1 MLQLLPPAATA
12 DSRLLLAARG
22 LRAASDGFVS
32 IILPAYLLLLGFDA
46 LHVGLL
52 ATATL
57 LGSALLTLAVG
68 FTGVRRHTRALLIAA
83 SLLMVLTGLGFAA
96 FVDFWPL
103 LVIAFVGTLNPSSG
117 DVSVFLPL
125 EHALLAGGVA
135 GHDRTALFARYSLVG
150 ALLGAAGTLL
160 AALPE
165 LAASWGVAR
174 LAAFKAM
181 FVLYALGGLI
191 AALIYRRL
199 GRAEVIDGGP
209 PPSALGPSRW
219 VVYQLAALFSLDA
232 FAGGLVVQSLLA
244 LWLFQTFGLSL
255 AVTAQL
261 FFWSGLL
268 TAVSYLAAAP
278 LAQRIGLINHGVH
291 PFAGQPLPG
300 RRAVRDGAV
309 AGDCLAA
316 AAQSALADG
325 RADAHVLRHGRG
337 HASRA
342 AGRGKP
348 DGGTPQPRRR
358 AKPELCRLDAGRSH
372 VRLAAPARRRF
383 EDRLRPRAARPL
395 PAHPSA
401 RGAATVITA
410 GKDAVRPRVPRGHKL
425 AAVGRDD
432 PLAPAAAP
440 KPQTV

>member
-1 MLQLLPPAATA
+1 
-12 DSRLLLAARG
+12 
-22 LRAASDGFVS
+22 
-32 IILPAYLLLLGFDA
+32 
-46 LHVGLL
+46 
-52 ATATL
+52 
-57 LGSALLTLAVG
+57 
-68 FTGVRRHTRALLIAA
+68 
-83 SLLMVLTGLGFAA
+83 MVLTGLGFAA

-125 EHALLAGGVA
+125 EHALLAAVSPA
-135 GHDRTALFARYSLVG
+135 TIAPRSSPATASWARSWAQPAPARG
-150 ALLGAAGTLL
+150 A
-160 AALPE
+160 PR

-268 TAVSYLAAAP
+268 TACPISP
-278 LAQRIGLINHGVH
+278 R
-291 PFAGQPLPG
+291 LPWP
-300 RRAVRDGAV
+300 GA
-309 AGDCLAA
+309 
-316 AAQSALADG
+316 SA
-325 RADAHVLRHGRG
+325 
-337 HASRA
+337 
-342 AGRGKP
+342 
-348 DGGTPQPRRR
+348 
-358 AKPELCRLDAGRSH
+358 
-372 VRLAAPARRRF
+372 
-383 EDRLRPRAARPL
+383 
-395 PAHPSA
+395 
-401 RGAATVITA
+401 
-410 GKDAVRPRVPRGHKL
+410 
-425 AAVGRDD
+425 
-432 PLAPAAAP
+432 
-440 KPQTV
+440 

>member
-1 MLQLLPPAATA
+1 MLQLLPPTATA

-46 LHVGLL
+46 LHVGVL

-278 LAQRIGLINHGVH
+278 LARRIGLINTMVFTHLPANLCLVAV
-291 PFAGQPLPG
+291 PFATGLWQAIALLLLRSLLSQMDVPT
-300 RRAVRDGAV
+300 RTSYVMAVVTPAERQAAASLTAV
-309 AGDCLAA
+309 PRSLAA
-316 AAQSALADG
+316 ALSPSLAG
-325 RADAHVLRHGRG
+325 WML
-337 HASRA
+337 
-342 AGRGKP
+342 
-348 DGGTPQPRRR
+348 
-358 AKPELCRLDAGRSH
+358 
-372 VRLAAPARRRF
+372 
-383 EDRLRPRAARPL
+383 
-395 PAHPSA
+395 
-401 RGAATVITA
+401 GAATFAWPLLLA
-410 GKDAVRPRVPRGHKL
+410 GALKIAYDLALLACFRHIRPPEE
-425 AAVGRDD
+425 
-432 PLAPAAAP
+432 
-440 KPQTV
+440 QQQ

>member
-1 MLQLLPPAATA
+1 MVRSVMVQLLPPSATA
-12 DSRLLLAARG
+12 ETRLLLAARG
-22 LRAASDGFVS
+22 LRATSDGFVS

-46 LHVGLL
+46 LHVGVL

-96 FVDFWPL
+96 LDDFWPL

-150 ALLGAAGTLL
+150 SLLGAAGTLL

-165 LAASWGVAR
+165 LAASLGVAP
-174 LAAFKAM
+174 LAAFKGM
-181 FVLYALGGLI
+181 FLLYALGGLI
-191 AALIYRRL
+191 TALIYRQL

-209 PPSALGPSRW
+209 PPSALGPSRR

-244 LWLFQTFGLSL
+244 LWLFQAFGLSL

-278 LAQRIGLINHGVH
+278 LARRIGLINTMVFTH
-291 PFAGQPLPG
+291 
-300 RRAVRDGAV
+300 
-309 AGDCLAA
+309 
-316 AAQSALADG
+316 
-325 RADAHVLRHGRG
+325 
-337 HASRA
+337 
-342 AGRGKP
+342 
-348 DGGTPQPRRR
+348 
-358 AKPELCRLDAGRSH
+358 
-372 VRLAAPARRRF
+372 
-383 EDRLRPRAARPL
+383 L
-395 PAHPSA
+395 PANLCL
-401 RGAATVITA
+401 
-410 GKDAVRPRVPRGHKL
+410 VRPSMIRRS
-425 AAVGRDD
+425 RIR
-432 PLAPAAAP
+432 AP
-440 KPQTV
+440 T

>member
-1 MLQLLPPAATA
+1 MLQLLRPTATA

-103 LVIAFVGTLNPSSG
+103 LVIAFLGTLNPSSG

-278 LAQRIGLINHGVH
+278 LARRIGLINTMVFTHLPANLCLVAV
-291 PFAGQPLPG
+291 PFATGLWQAIALLLLRSLLSQMDVPT
-300 RRAVRDGAV
+300 RTSYVMAVVTPAERQAAASLTAV
-309 AGDCLAA
+309 PRSLAA
-316 AAQSALADG
+316 ALSPSLAG
-325 RADAHVLRHGRG
+325 WML
-337 HASRA
+337 
-342 AGRGKP
+342 
-348 DGGTPQPRRR
+348 
-358 AKPELCRLDAGRSH
+358 
-372 VRLAAPARRRF
+372 
-383 EDRLRPRAARPL
+383 
-395 PAHPSA
+395 
-401 RGAATVITA
+401 GAATFAWPLLLA
-410 GKDAVRPRVPRGHKL
+410 GALKIAYDLALLARFRHIRPPEE
-425 AAVGRDD
+425 
-432 PLAPAAAP
+432 
-440 KPQTV
+440 QQQ

>member
-1 MLQLLPPAATA
+1 MVRSVMVQLLPPSATA
-12 DSRLLLAARG
+12 ETRLLLAARG
-22 LRAASDGFVS
+22 LRATSDGFVS

-46 LHVGLL
+46 LHVGVL

-96 FVDFWPL
+96 LDDFWPL

-150 ALLGAAGTLL
+150 SLLGAAGTLL

-165 LAASWGVAR
+165 LAASLGVAP
-174 LAAFKAM
+174 LAAFKGM
-181 FVLYALGGLI
+181 FLLYALVGLI
-191 AALIYRRL
+191 TALIYRQL

-209 PPSALGPSRW
+209 PPSALGPSRR

-244 LWLFQTFGLSL
+244 LWLFQAFGLSL

-278 LAQRIGLINHGVH
+278 LARRIGLINTMVFTHLPANLCLVAV
-291 PFAGQPLPG
+291 PFATELWQAIVLLLLRSLLSQMDVPT
-300 RRAVRDGAV
+300 RTSYVMAVVTPAERQAAASLTAVPRSLASALGPSLAGWMLGAV
-309 AGDCLAA
+309 TFAWPLLLAGALMIVYDLAL
-316 AAQSALADG
+316 LA
-325 RADAHVLRHGRG
+325 RFRNIR
-337 HASRA
+337 
-342 AGRGKP
+342 P
-348 DGGTPQPRRR
+348 
-358 AKPELCRLDAGRSH
+358 PEEHQR
-372 VRLAAPARRRF
+372 
-383 EDRLRPRAARPL
+383 
-395 PAHPSA
+395 
-401 RGAATVITA
+401 
-410 GKDAVRPRVPRGHKL
+410 
-425 AAVGRDD
+425 
-432 PLAPAAAP
+432 
-440 KPQTV
+440 

>member
-1 MLQLLPPAATA
+1 MDGWLESVMLQLLPPTATA
-12 DSRLLLAARG
+12 NSHLLLAARG

-83 SLLMVLTGLGFAA
+83 SLLMVITGLGFAA

-125 EHALLAGGVA
+125 EHALLTGGVA

-199 GRAEVIDGGP
+199 GRAEVIDDGP

-278 LAQRIGLINHGVH
+278 LARRIGLINTMVFTHLPANLCLVAV
-291 PFAGQPLPG
+291 PFATGLWQAIALLLLRSLLSQMDVPT
-300 RRAVRDGAV
+300 RTSYVMAVVTPAERQAAAGLTAV
-309 AGDCLAA
+309 PRSLAA
-316 AAQSALADG
+316 ALSPSLAG
-325 RADAHVLRHGRG
+325 WMLWA
-337 HASRA
+337 
-342 AGRGKP
+342 
-348 DGGTPQPRRR
+348 QPRS
-358 AKPELCRLDAGRSH
+358 PGRSCS
-372 VRLAAPARRRF
+372 PA
-383 EDRLRPRAARPL
+383 L
-395 PAHPSA
+395 
-401 RGAATVITA
+401 
-410 GKDAVRPRVPRGHKL
+410 
-425 AAVGRDD
+425 
-432 PLAPAAAP
+432 
-440 KPQTV
+440 

>member
-1 MLQLLPPAATA
+1 MLQLLPPTATA

-57 LGSALLTLAVG
+57 LGSAVLTLAVG

-125 EHALLAGGVA
+125 EHALLASGVA

-219 VVYQLAALFSLDA
+219 VVYQLEALFGLDA

-278 LAQRIGLINHGVH
+278 LARRIGLINTMVFTHLPANLCLVAV
-291 PFAGQPLPG
+291 PFATGLWQAIALLLLRSLLSQMDVPT
-300 RRAVRDGAV
+300 RTSYVMAVV
-309 AGDCLAA
+309 
-316 AAQSALADG
+316 
-325 RADAHVLRHGRG
+325 
-337 HASRA
+337 
-342 AGRGKP
+342 
-348 DGGTPQPRRR
+348 TPTERQ
-358 AKPELCRLDAGRSH
+358 A
-372 VRLAAPARRRF
+372 
-383 EDRLRPRAARPL
+383 
-395 PAHPSA
+395 
-401 RGAATVITA
+401 
-410 GKDAVRPRVPRGHKL
+410 
-425 AAVGRDD
+425 
-432 PLAPAAAP
+432 
-440 KPQTV
+440 

>member
-1 MLQLLPPAATA
+1 MVQLLPPSATA
-12 DSRLLLAARG
+12 ETRLLLAARG
-22 LRAASDGFVS
+22 LRATSDGFVS

-46 LHVGLL
+46 LHVGVL

-96 FVDFWPL
+96 LDDFWPL

-150 ALLGAAGTLL
+150 SLLGAAGTLL

-165 LAASWGVAR
+165 LAASLGVAP
-174 LAAFKAM
+174 LAAFKGM
-181 FVLYALGGLI
+181 FLLYALVGLI
-191 AALIYRRL
+191 TALIYRQL

-209 PPSALGPSRW
+209 PPSALGPSRR

-244 LWLFQTFGLSL
+244 LWLFQAFGLSL

-278 LAQRIGLINHGVH
+278 LARRIGLINTMVFTHLPANLCLVAV
-291 PFAGQPLPG
+291 PFATELWQAIALLLLRSLLSQMDVPT
-300 RRAVRDGAV
+300 RTSYVMAVVTPAERQ
-309 AGDCLAA
+309 AA
-316 AAQSALADG
+316 ASLTAVPRSLASALG
-325 RADAHVLRHGRG
+325 PSL
-337 HASRA
+337 
-342 AGRGKP
+342 AGWM
-348 DGGTPQPRRR
+348 
-358 AKPELCRLDAGRSH
+358 L
-372 VRLAAPARRRF
+372 
-383 EDRLRPRAARPL
+383 
-395 PAHPSA
+395 
-401 RGAATVITA
+401 GAATFAWPLLLA
-410 GKDAVRPRVPRGHKL
+410 GALKIVYDLALLARFRHIRPPEEQQR
-425 AAVGRDD
+425 
-432 PLAPAAAP
+432 
-440 KPQTV
+440 

>member
-1 MLQLLPPAATA
+1 MVQLLPPSATA
-12 DSRLLLAARG
+12 ETRLLLAARG
-22 LRAASDGFVS
+22 LRATSDGFVS

-46 LHVGLL
+46 VRVGVL

-68 FTGVRRHTRALLIAA
+68 FTGVRRHTRALLIAT

-96 FVDFWPL
+96 LDDFWPL

-135 GHDRTALFARYSLVG
+135 GHDRTAVFARYSLVG
-150 ALLGAAGTLL
+150 SLLGAAGTLL

-165 LAASWGVAR
+165 LAASWGAAP

-181 FVLYALGGLI
+181 FVLYALGGLTT
-191 AALIYRRL
+191 ALIYRQL

-209 PPSALGPSRW
+209 PPSALGPSRR
-219 VVYQLAALFSLDA
+219 VVHQLAALFSLDA

-278 LAQRIGLINHGVH
+278 LARRIGLINTMVFTHLPANLCLIAV
-291 PFAGQPLPG
+291 PFAGELWQVIALLLLRSLLSQMDVPT
-300 RRAVRDGAV
+300 RTSYVMAVVTPAERQAAASLTAV
-309 AGDCLAA
+309 PRSLAA
-316 AAQSALADG
+316 ALGPSLAG
-325 RADAHVLRHGRG
+325 WML
-337 HASRA
+337 
-342 AGRGKP
+342 
-348 DGGTPQPRRR
+348 
-358 AKPELCRLDAGRSH
+358 
-372 VRLAAPARRRF
+372 
-383 EDRLRPRAARPL
+383 
-395 PAHPSA
+395 
-401 RGAATVITA
+401 GAATFAWPLLLA
-410 GKDAVRPRVPRGHKL
+410 GALKIVYDLALLARFRHIRPPEEQQR
-425 AAVGRDD
+425 
-432 PLAPAAAP
+432 
-440 KPQTV
+440 

>member
-1 MLQLLPPAATA
+1 MVQLLPPTATA
-12 DSRLLLAARG
+12 DARLLLAARG

-278 LAQRIGLINHGVH
+278 LARRIGLINTMVFTHLPANLCLVAV
-291 PFAGQPLPG
+291 PFATGLWQAIALLLLRSLLSQMDVPT
-300 RRAVRDGAV
+300 RTSYVMAVVTPAERQAAASLTAV
-309 AGDCLAA
+309 PRSLAA
-316 AAQSALADG
+316 ALSPSLAG
-325 RADAHVLRHGRG
+325 WML
-337 HASRA
+337 
-342 AGRGKP
+342 
-348 DGGTPQPRRR
+348 
-358 AKPELCRLDAGRSH
+358 
-372 VRLAAPARRRF
+372 
-383 EDRLRPRAARPL
+383 
-395 PAHPSA
+395 
-401 RGAATVITA
+401 GAATFAWPLLLA
-410 GKDAVRPRVPRGHKL
+410 GALKIAYDLALLARFRHIRPPEE
-425 AAVGRDD
+425 
-432 PLAPAAAP
+432 
-440 KPQTV
+440 QQQ